1 MEGNKLLNVPVA
13 SSQSHCTGREMMAG
27 ATLDVAVER
36 KFYAKVCDVLTGNLF
51 REITTI
57 CKIRARG
64 GGITRNSVAWD
75 SGNVTEG
82 YYKI

>member
-13 SSQSHCTGREMMAG
+13 LSQSHCTRGGIIAG
-27 ATLDVAVER
+27 ANIDVAVER
-36 KFYAKVCDVLTGNLF
+36 RFYAQVYDVMTVSLL

-57 CKIRARG
+57 CKIRG
-64 GGITRNSVAWD
+64 GGEIPRKSATWD

-82 YYKI
+82 CYKI